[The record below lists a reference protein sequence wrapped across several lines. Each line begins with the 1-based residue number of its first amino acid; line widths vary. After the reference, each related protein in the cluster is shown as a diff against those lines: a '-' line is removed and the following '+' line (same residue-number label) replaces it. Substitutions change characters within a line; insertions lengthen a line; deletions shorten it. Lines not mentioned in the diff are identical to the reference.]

1 MATKDQKPIRSHSNM
16 LKNVALL
23 SGMWGMGIGAAFVQI
38 PAAQNVL
45 VENGYASISTVP
57 LGLIFFLSSPCAILI
72 PQLKVRYGEKRICCM
87 ASILGMLGSILQM
100 TGVVL
105 SKDTDTLSPLELTLF
120 LVGASIQ
127 SFTYASSNNLRFAVA
142 YFSTREFLP
151 KATALVLFGG
161 VVSSLLGPLL
171 SNFTR
176 HAIPGVDYAGN
187 FIQITL
193 MYLVFMML
201 ALLTDF
207 ESPPKKRS
215 SSNECDILEETV
227 NMVLADEGRSSFSL
241 SVVEEEKDVIRP
253 LFDILK
259 ETDLPLLTAFQCLCY
274 NIMALYMSQV
284 QLPMMTLGYSANN
297 RTYVITAHMIG
308 MFLPGLVSGHIINF
322 IGTWATTFCG
332 FLLFILGG
340 AIMLINDSLNMFII
354 GMSIIGIGWNLS
366 FVGPSAEVSKICTTA
381 EKAKIVGFNDG
392 IMLLSIGSF
401 ALIGSIIYEAIGS
414 WKIFNIIL
422 MSVSG
427 FSALIAICHEVKIR
441 LQPLIQGD
449 HRSLSV
455 STFDQMLLDQL

>member
-1 MATKDQKPIRSHSNM
+1 MSERQHR
-16 LKNVALL
+16 
-23 SGMWGMGIGAAFVQI
+23 
-38 PAAQNVL
+38 
-45 VENGYASISTVP
+45 
-57 LGLIFFLSSPCAILI
+57 
-72 PQLKVRYGEKRICCM
+72 
-87 ASILGMLGSILQM
+87 
-100 TGVVL
+100 
-105 SKDTDTLSPLELTLF
+105 
-120 LVGASIQ
+120 
-127 SFTYASSNNLRFAVA
+127 
-142 YFSTREFLP
+142 
-151 KATALVLFGG
+151 
-161 VVSSLLGPLL
+161 
-171 SNFTR
+171 
-176 HAIPGVDYAGN
+176 
-187 FIQITL
+187 
-193 MYLVFMML
+193 
-201 ALLTDF
+201 
-207 ESPPKKRS
+207 
-215 SSNECDILEETV
+215 
-227 NMVLADEGRSSFSL
+227 
-241 SVVEEEKDVIRP
+241 
-253 LFDILK
+253 
-259 ETDLPLLTAFQCLCY
+259 LLTAFQCLCY

-297 RTYVITAHMIG
+297 RTYVIAAHMIG

-340 AIMLINDSLNMFII
+340 AIMLINDSLTMFII
-354 GMSIIGIGWNLS
+354 GMSIIGIGWNFS

-401 ALIGSIIYEAIGS
+401 ALVGSIIYEAIGS